1 MKKILLGN
9 VQNIANK
16 KQIWKFPLC
25 ASAMALTFL
34 IINQVQGQLPVPNTN
49 TIGGNIK
56 KSDWEGGDRI
66 LRPSPENTRILIGKE
81 LRPLNSLHIDGIFDV
96 ELNKKENSGAIRI
109 SSGAS
114 SLRLDENEIMA
125 VTHHGATSD
134 LAAQELGG
142 ELHINAQGGT
152 VHLFQ
157 KLDRKDEIIFHPG
170 RVRIGAPSD
179 QLPTAK
185 LIVGGTIGAQEI
197 IVTPDN
203 WADDVFK
210 PSYVLRTLGE
220 LEDFLKRNRHLPGIP
235 SEAHVKSEGV
245 SITEFSTGM
254 LRNLEELTLH
264 VISQSKA
271 IIDQRDSLAAELLA
285 QQENYES
292 RIKKLEQY
300 IQNHTQVEKNKL

>member
-16 KQIWKFPLC
+16 KQLWKFSLC

-34 IINQVQGQLPVPNTN
+34 IINQVQGQLPGPN

-66 LRPSPENTRILIGKE
+66 LRPSPEDTRILIGKE
-81 LRPLNSLHIDGIFDV
+81 LRPLNPLHINGIFDV

-109 SSGAS
+109 SSGNN

-125 VTHHGATSD
+125 VTHYEATSE

-152 VHLFQ
+152 VHLFK

-210 PSYVLRTLGE
+210 PNYALRTLEE
-220 LEDFLKRNRHLPGIP
+220 LEDFLTQNRHLPGIP

-245 SITEFSTGM
+245 SVTKFSTGI

-271 IIDQRDSLAAELLA
+271 IAAQRDSLAAELLA
-285 QQENYES
+285 QQENYEL

-300 IQNHTQVEKNKL
+300 IQNQAQVETDKL